1 MAALSL
7 NTQIFAGFP
16 LAQKTAD
23 FTLDHFHGLQM
34 SYSNNMYNELVI
46 GVGGKGCKIFIT
58 F

>member
-23 FTLDHFHGLQM
+23 FELDHFHGLQM
-34 SYSNNMYNELVI
+34 SYSNNMYNELYT
-46 GVGGKGCKIFIT
+46 GVERLGVKKYIT
-58 F
+58 I